1 MAAQG
6 GGVVISFMDRAGAR
20 TAERV
25 ARRLGVRIDAPS
37 TQADAGTGEAAAGA
51 SAPGLSERG
60 TSAKAEL
67 RLREMFDIIG
77 RISFRTGGP
86 WQAMVWYRGHRI
98 PAFGG
103 RTAEAL
109 VKEGKAFAVHDY
121 IDGLAVDGLA

>member
-6 GGVVISFMDRAGAR
+6 RGVVISFLDRAGPL

-25 ARRLGVRIDAPS
+25 ARRFGLPAIGS
-37 TQADAGTGEAAAGA
+37 TELATPERDTAEGTAR
-51 SAPGLSERG
+51 SYSP
-60 TSAKAEL
+60 EL
-67 RLREMFDIIG
+67 RLREMLDIIG

-103 RTAEAL
+103 QTAEAL
-109 VKEGKAFAVHDY
+109 VKAGKAAAVCDY
-121 IDGLAVDGLA
+121 LDGIA

>member
-25 ARRLGVRIDAPS
+25 ARRLGVPADAPAIS
-37 TQADAGTGEAAAGA
+37 TDTGSNVDTGEDAREA
-51 SAPGLSERG
+51 SERG
-60 TSAKAEL
+60 YSAKAEL
-67 RLREMFDIIG
+67 RLREMLDIIG

-109 VKEGKAFAVHDY
+109 VKEGKAFAVRDY